1 MNAPDTPPAN
11 VLDALPPDVDVRRDD
26 EALAA
31 LADDLAFRGRAP
43 LAAIAP
49 ATVDGLADSLRL
61 LARHGI
67 AVTARGG
74 GLTYSGGYVIT
85 DRAHVVVE
93 LHRLAAIDFA
103 AGHDHLLE
111 IGAGATWAE
120 VHAWAADRDLRLC
133 FRGPASG
140 LFATVGGSASTD
152 AAGLGS
158 ARYGRL
164 ADQLRGLEV
173 VTGTGEVLRLGSL
186 ARDRHGMAHDRFGP
200 DPMGLFVGDCGAF
213 GIKTKVALPVAP
225 MGGPTAFGACAFD
238 DAAHQEA
245 ALAALTASGLC
256 EDIIAL
262 HPPFPDEDGQPACIE
277 FATDPA
283 TRAAAVE
290 HCTTHGGREVE
301 ATIVAE
307 LSRRPC
313 PEPTMMVG
321 PDGSRWL
328 PVHGIVPRTRH
339 GEAMAA
345 VRRTLH
351 GQRRLME
358 REGLTCG
365 LSSMAIGRDRLL
377 VEPSLF
383 VPDRPPPMIRRYLP
397 ADRADALLARP
408 ARPTA
413 EAVGDQVR
421 RELVRALDACGA
433 QHLQIGRLYPFRSR
447 LDAAADALLATL
459 KSHLDPHGI
468 LNPGVFGYP

>member
-1 MNAPDTPPAN
+1 MGTPRKLPTN
-11 VLDALPPDVDVRRDD
+11 LLEALPADVDVRCDG
-26 EALAA
+26 EELSA
-31 LADDLAFRGRAP
+31 LADDLAYRGRAP
-43 LAAIAP
+43 LAVIRP
-49 ATVDGLADSLRL
+49 ATVDSLAEALPL

-67 AVTARGG
+67 AVVARGG
-74 GLTYSGGYVIT
+74 GLTYSAGYVIA

-93 LHRLAAIDFA
+93 LRRFA
-103 AGHDHLLE
+103 SIAFAPDHAQVLE

-120 VHAWAADRDLRLC
+120 VHAWAAARNLRLC

-152 AAGLGS
+152 AVGLGS
-158 ARYGRL
+158 GRYGSL
-164 ADQLRGLEV
+164 ADQLRGLEIA
-173 VTGTGEVLRLGSL
+173 TGTGEILRMGSL
-186 ARDRHGMAHDRFGP
+186 TDGRRETPHGRFGP

-225 MGGPTAFGACAFD
+225 VGGPAAFGACTFD
-238 DAAHQEA
+238 DAPSQEA
-245 ALAALTASGLC
+245 ALAALAASGLC

-262 HPPFPDEDGQPACIE
+262 HSPFPDEDSQPACIE

-283 TRAAAVE
+283 TRAAALE
-290 HCTTHGGREVE
+290 HCTAHGGREAE
-301 ATIVAE
+301 AALVAE
-307 LSRRPC
+307 LYHNPC
-313 PEPTMMVG
+313 PAPAMMVG
-321 PDGSRWL
+321 PGGTRWL
-328 PVHGIVPRTRH
+328 PVHGIVARTRH

-345 VRRTLH
+345 VRQTLRDH
-351 GQRRLME
+351 SQLMK

-365 LSSMAIGRDRLL
+365 LSSMAVGRDRLL

-383 VPDRPPPMIRRYLP
+383 VPDRPPRMIRRYLP
-397 ADRADALLARP
+397 ADQADTLRARP
-408 ARPTA
+408 ACPTA
-413 EAVGDQVR
+413 EAAGDRLR
-421 RELVRALDACGA
+421 RDLIRALDSCGA